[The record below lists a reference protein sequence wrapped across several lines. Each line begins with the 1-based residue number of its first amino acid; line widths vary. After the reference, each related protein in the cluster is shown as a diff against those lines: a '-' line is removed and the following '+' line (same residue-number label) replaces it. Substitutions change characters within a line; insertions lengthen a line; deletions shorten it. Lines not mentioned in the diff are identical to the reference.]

1 MKEKIARSRLVNICK
16 DYGWYMVLW
25 HCHFSRQFVIM
36 KGQHKPN
43 IYSAIF
49 ESFYDLT
56 QDDEEVFRFT
66 ITQNGW
72 RSVLRRVRAY
82 VKQNRPEP
90 PPKKSAVDFLQHC
103 AKALADQQWKPG
115 DTITIVSPDGS
126 SIHQVTIPEEE
137 P

>member
-72 RSVLRRVRAY
+72 RNVLRRVRAY
-82 VKQNRPEP
+82 VKQNHPEKP
-90 PPKKSAVDFLQHC
+90 QKSAADIFLRC
-103 AKALADQQWKPG
+103 ARIIMEPQYKPG
-115 DTITIVSPDGS
+115 EKITIVAPDGS